1 MSHNYMI
8 IRHLKGFLKVV
19 AIAVFAQKFDFC
31 HLKTV

>member
-8 IRHLKGFLKVV
+8 IRHLKDFLKVV

-31 HLKTV
+31 RLKTV